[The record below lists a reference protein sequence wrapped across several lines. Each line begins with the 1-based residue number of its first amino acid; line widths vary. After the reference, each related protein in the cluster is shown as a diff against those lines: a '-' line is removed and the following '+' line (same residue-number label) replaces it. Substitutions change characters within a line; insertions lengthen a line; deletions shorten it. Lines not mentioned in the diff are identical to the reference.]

1 MLNKRSK
8 NKKVKTEKKAREFL
22 RWLKPKELAQIGGI
36 KKKSMSLIQLKETIE
51 EIYDNKKI
59 FDQKC
64 KKNKAARES
73 MEQYLYLFFK
83 QRFGLNNIVIE
94 WVTGLIESLRIYSS
108 EDSDVALFALIL
120 RNEVD
125 EEFANI
131 QSQIKGTIEEILLN
145 LIETNNPHKS
155 KKVINK
161 MMADKKKG
169 IISES
174 LALEIV
180 NTMYTDEHPNKEE
193 ILIKLEAKVEE
204 ENKRRLAELA
214 SKKTNGKSSK
224 GKKRKKKKE
233 SVERVEGIH
242 YNSLVK
248 IILDMQLKTHYGFL
262 RNLSMEF
269 RKFDDQ
275 NYGFISREQ
284 LRKLTNNFLHGS
296 DILIDLEE
304 MIRKR
309 GTFDQSFLT
318 FSDVVSMFSSKQIVS
333 EGEEI
338 TMLQFIFELD
348 QGINE

>member
-1 MLNKRSK
+1 
-8 NKKVKTEKKAREFL
+8 VKTEKKAREFL
-22 RWLKPKELAQIGGI
+22 RWLKSKELAKMGGI
-36 KKKSMSLIQLKETIE
+36 KKKTMSLIQLKETIE
-51 EIYDNKKI
+51 EIYENKKT

-64 KKNKAARES
+64 KKNKTARES
-73 MEQYLYLFFK
+73 MEQYIYLFFK

-108 EDSDVALFALIL
+108 EDSDVALFSLIL

-131 QSQIKGTIEEILLN
+131 QSQIKGTIEEILVN

-155 KKVINK
+155 KKIINK
-161 MMADKKKG
+161 MVVEKKKG
-169 IISES
+169 IVSES

-193 ILIKLEAKVEE
+193 ILIKLETKVEE
-204 ENKRRLAELA
+204 ESKRRLAEMTI
-214 SKKTNGKSSK
+214 KKKNGKGTKTKKK
-224 GKKRKKKKE
+224 GKKKP
-233 SVERVEGIH
+233 VEKVPGIH
-242 YNSLVK
+242 YESLVK

-262 RNLSMEF
+262 KNLSLEF

-275 NYGFISREQ
+275 NYGFITREQ

-296 DILIDLEE
+296 DILIDLDE
-304 MIRKR
+304 MIKKR
-309 GTFDQSFLT
+309 GTYDQSFLT
-318 FSDVVSMFSSKQIVS
+318 FSDVVSMFSSKQIIS

-348 QGINE
+348 QGITE

>member
-1 MLNKRSK
+1 
-8 NKKVKTEKKAREFL
+8 
-22 RWLKPKELAQIGGI
+22 
-36 KKKSMSLIQLKETIE
+36 MSLIQLKETIE
-51 EIYDNKKI
+51 EIYENKKK

-64 KKNKAARES
+64 KKNKTARES

-94 WVTGLIESLRIYSS
+94 WVAGLIESLRIYSS
-108 EDSDVALFALIL
+108 EDTDVALFSLIL

-125 EEFANI
+125 EEFAKI
-131 QSQIKGTIEEILLN
+131 QSQIKGTIEEILVN
-145 LIETNNPHKS
+145 MIETNNPHKS
-155 KKVINK
+155 KKIINK
-161 MMADKKKG
+161 LVQEKKKG
-169 IISES
+169 VIDEG
-174 LALEIV
+174 LAMEIV

-204 ENKRRLAELA
+204 ENKRRLAEMA
-214 SKKTNGKSSK
+214 KVKVDGN
-224 GKKRKKKKE
+224 KKKKKKKKT
-233 SVERVEGIH
+233 VEKIEGIH

-262 RNLSMEF
+262 KNLSMEF

-275 NYGFISREQ
+275 NYGFITREQ

-309 GTFDQSFLT
+309 GTYDQAFLT
-318 FSDVVSMFSSKQIVS
+318 FSDVVSMFSSKQIIS

-348 QGINE
+348 GVNG